1 MEKYLDLKN
10 DKDYTK
16 IKEASKI
23 INNGGLVL
31 FPTETVY
38 GIGADGLNEQ
48 AVKNIFIAKGRKQDN
63 PLISPKHYAPNS
75 KCMLIYS
82 KENGKMV
89 DYINETTKKYK
100 NPLIVCHTKNLKSY
114 NSNNIID
121 MGETLEEV
129 TKNIFKILRKVDSYN
144 PDIVL
149 IEGVQKDG
157 LGLAIMNRLI
167 RACEH
172 NYIEL

>member
-1 MEKYLDLKN
+1 
-10 DKDYTK
+10 
-16 IKEASKI
+16 
-23 INNGGLVL
+23 
-31 FPTETVY
+31 
-38 GIGADGLNEQ
+38 
-48 AVKNIFIAKGRKQDN
+48 
-63 PLISPKHYAPNS
+63 
-75 KCMLIYS
+75 
-82 KENGKMV
+82 MV
-89 DYINETTKKYK
+89 DYINEATKKYR
-100 NPLIVCHTKNLKSY
+100 NPLIVCHTKNLKRY

-167 RACEH
+167 RASEH

>member
-1 MEKYLDLKN
+1 
-10 DKDYTK
+10 
-16 IKEASKI
+16 
-23 INNGGLVL
+23 
-31 FPTETVY
+31 
-38 GIGADGLNEQ
+38 
-48 AVKNIFIAKGRKQDN
+48 
-63 PLISPKHYAPNS
+63 
-75 KCMLIYS
+75 
-82 KENGKMV
+82 
-89 DYINETTKKYK
+89 
-100 NPLIVCHTKNLKSY
+100 
-114 NSNNIID
+114 

>member
-1 MEKYLDLKN
+1 
-10 DKDYTK
+10 
-16 IKEASKI
+16 
-23 INNGGLVL
+23 
-31 FPTETVY
+31 
-38 GIGADGLNEQ
+38 
-48 AVKNIFIAKGRKQDN
+48 
-63 PLISPKHYAPNS
+63 
-75 KCMLIYS
+75 
-82 KENGKMV
+82 
-89 DYINETTKKYK
+89 
-100 NPLIVCHTKNLKSY
+100 
-114 NSNNIID
+114 
-121 MGETLEEV
+121 MGEILEEV

>member
-48 AVKNIFIAKGRKQDN
+48 AVKNIF
-63 PLISPKHYAPNS
+63 
-75 KCMLIYS
+75 
-82 KENGKMV
+82 
-89 DYINETTKKYK
+89 
-100 NPLIVCHTKNLKSY
+100 
-114 NSNNIID
+114 
-121 MGETLEEV
+121 
-129 TKNIFKILRKVDSYN
+129 KILRKVDSYN